1 VTASTDSGAYS
12 RSLQPVQPAIIQR
25 RPFIRF
31 TLGDPEYLFMSAD
44 YQRAQ
49 DFIRSLDPET

>member
-1 VTASTDSGAYS
+1 
-12 RSLQPVQPAIIQR
+12 LQPVQPAIIHR

-31 TLGDPEYLFMSAD
+31 TLAETPEYLFMSAA
-44 YQRAQ
+44 YQRAG